1 MKKTDENNFI
11 LEIYY
16 KLSFYKDKY
25 GEGFIEKIF
34 MNKNAIS
41 MCWTAPQFMA
51 CNTKEGITGMFAGV
65 PIEVYSDG
73 KDIPEYYFGI
83 R

>member
-1 MKKTDENNFI
+1 
-11 LEIYY
+11 
-16 KLSFYKDKY
+16 
-25 GEGFIEKIF
+25 

-51 CNTKEGITGMFAGV
+51 CNTEEGITGMFAGV

-73 KDIPEYYFGI
+73 KDIPKYYFGI